1 MTSVLIAEDD
11 ALLRSLL
18 IQILA
23 GHDDLHVA
31 AEVADGREAVAAVDA
46 HRPQVLLL
54 DLTLPGLSGMEVLA
68 LLADRPE
75 RPRVLVLSGTEDPD
89 TQLAAVRSGAAGF
102 LGKSRAAGVL
112 VEAVRSVASGGVW
125 LAPDVVSRVVQDYPT
140 LSRQATVDRS
150 PLARLT
156 ERERDVLARVAR
168 GMTNQQ
174 IASDLIMSLST
185 VKTHLQSIFRKL
197 ELPSRTEAAVL
208 AVREGLLERES
219 RNGFAGRV
227 V

>member
-1 MTSVLIAEDD
+1 MADLG
-11 ALLRSLL
+11 
-18 IQILA
+18 LA
-23 GHDDLHVA
+23 D
-31 AEVADGREAVAAVDA
+31 AVDPA
-46 HRPQVLLL
+46 
-54 DLTLPGLSGMEVLA
+54 EA
-68 LLADRPE
+68 L
-75 RPRVLVLSGTEDPD
+75 G
-89 TQLAAVRSGAAGF
+89 
-102 LGKSRAAGVL
+102 AAGVL
-112 VEAVRSVASGGVW
+112 VEAVRSVANGGVW

-140 LSRQATVDRS
+140 LSRQATLDRS

-208 AVREGLLERES
+208 AVREGLLEREA
-219 RNGFAGRV
+219 RNGYAGRAA
-227 V
+227 